1 MSINQILDLSLVAVS
16 VALTAIVAIYAKYKI
31 EIDRKA
37 QQGNQLAKAEQIV
50 AKSVAPLVYQAEKEG
65 GDGAEKF
72 TQVLNGILMLL
83 DLAHLPHP
91 TSQYLSGEIE
101 KAVTAMKQTQGLI
114 DTFDGKKITDVAT
127 KPEQK
132 VVAKTETTANKEQ

>member
-1 MSINQILDLSLVAVS
+1 MSINQILDLSLVVVS

-101 KAVTAMKQTQGLI
+101 KSVTAMKQTQGLI
-114 DTFDGKKITDVAT
+114 DTFDGNQINA
-127 KPEQK
+127 KPEQQI
-132 VVAKTETTANKEQ
+132 VAKTETTAKKEQ

>member
-114 DTFDGKKITDVAT
+114 DTFDNKNANAGTTIDIAKKDDTNA
-127 KPEQK
+127 
-132 VVAKTETTANKEQ
+132 

>member
-1 MSINQILDLSLVAVS
+1 MSINQILDLSFVAVS
-16 VALTAIVAIYAKYKI
+16 VALTVIVAIYTKHKI

-72 TQVLNGILMLL
+72 TQVLNGIFMLL

-114 DTFDGKKITDVAT
+114 NTFDNKNATAGTTIDIAKKDDTNA
-127 KPEQK
+127 
-132 VVAKTETTANKEQ
+132 

>member
-1 MSINQILDLSLVAVS
+1 MTINQILDLSLVAVS
-16 VALTAIVAIYAKYKI
+16 VALTVIVAIYTKHKI

-114 DTFDGKKITDVAT
+114 NTFDNKNIAAGTTINIAKKDDTNA
-127 KPEQK
+127 
-132 VVAKTETTANKEQ
+132 

>member
-16 VALTAIVAIYAKYKI
+16 VALTVIVAIYTKHKI

-101 KAVTAMKQTQGLI
+101 KAVTAMKQTQSLI
-114 DTFDGKKITDVAT
+114 NTFDNKNIAADTTINIAKKDDTNA
-127 KPEQK
+127 
-132 VVAKTETTANKEQ
+132 

>member
-16 VALTAIVAIYAKYKI
+16 VALTVIVAIYTKHKI
-31 EIDRKA
+31 EIDKKA

-65 GDGAEKF
+65 GDGAEEF

-101 KAVTAMKQTQGLI
+101 KAVKAMKQTQGLI
-114 DTFDGKKITDVAT
+114 NSFDDKATAGTTINIAKKDDTNA
-127 KPEQK
+127 
-132 VVAKTETTANKEQ
+132 

>member
-1 MSINQILDLSLVAVS
+1 M
-16 VALTAIVAIYAKYKI
+16 
-31 EIDRKA
+31 
-37 QQGNQLAKAEQIV
+37 
-50 AKSVAPLVYQAEKEG
+50 VYQAEKEG

-114 DTFDGKKITDVAT
+114 NTFDNK
-127 KPEQK
+127 
-132 VVAKTETTANKEQ
+132 ETTGTTINIEKKDDTNA

>member
-16 VALTAIVAIYAKYKI
+16 VALTVIVAIYTKHKI

-114 DTFDGKKITDVAT
+114 DTFDGKKITDVVT

-132 VVAKTETTANKEQ
+132 IVAKTETTANKEQ

>member
-16 VALTAIVAIYAKYKI
+16 VALTVIVAIYTKHKI

-72 TQVLNGILMLL
+72 TEVLNGILMLL

-114 DTFDGKKITDVAT
+114 NTFDNKKTTGTTINI
-127 KPEQK
+127 
-132 VVAKTETTANKEQ
+132 AKKDDINA

>member
-16 VALTAIVAIYAKYKI
+16 VALTVIVAIYTKHKI

-91 TSQYLSGEIE
+91 TSQYLIGEIE

-114 DTFDGKKITDVAT
+114 NTFDNKNIAADTTINIAKKDDTNA
-127 KPEQK
+127 
-132 VVAKTETTANKEQ
+132 

>member
-16 VALTAIVAIYAKYKI
+16 VALTAIVAIYTKHKI

-91 TSQYLSGEIE
+91 ISQYLSGEIE

-114 DTFDGKKITDVAT
+114 NSFDDKATAGTTINIAKKDDTNA
-127 KPEQK
+127 
-132 VVAKTETTANKEQ
+132 

>member
-16 VALTAIVAIYAKYKI
+16 VALTVIVAIYTKHKI

-114 DTFDGKKITDVAT
+114 NTFDNKKTTGTTINI
-127 KPEQK
+127 
-132 VVAKTETTANKEQ
+132 AKKDDINA

>member
-16 VALTAIVAIYAKYKI
+16 VALTVIVAIYTKHKI
-31 EIDRKA
+31 EIDKKA

-114 DTFDGKKITDVAT
+114 NSFDDKVTAGTTINIAKKDDTNA
-127 KPEQK
+127 
-132 VVAKTETTANKEQ
+132 

>member
-16 VALTAIVAIYAKYKI
+16 VALTVIVAIYTKHKI

-50 AKSVAPLVYQAEKEG
+50 AKSAAPLVYQAEKEG

-114 DTFDGKKITDVAT
+114 DAVDSNS

-132 VVAKTETTANKEQ
+132 NVAKTEATENKEQ